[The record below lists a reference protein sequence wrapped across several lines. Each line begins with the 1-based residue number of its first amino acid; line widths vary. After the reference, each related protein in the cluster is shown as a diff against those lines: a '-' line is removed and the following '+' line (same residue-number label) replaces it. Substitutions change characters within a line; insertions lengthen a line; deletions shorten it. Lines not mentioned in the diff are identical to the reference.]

1 MDTPTSSEQL
11 KFHQMNQSYDRNL
24 YTPYSLPI
32 TNTNL
37 FKYNGKTY
45 EVVGDPVDQGG
56 QQEINLTRLR
66 ECPIG

>member
-1 MDTPTSSEQL
+1 
-11 KFHQMNQSYDRNL
+11 MNQSYDRNL

-32 TNTNL
+32 TNENL

-45 EVVGDPVDQGG
+45 EVVGEPVDQGG
-56 QQEINLTRLR
+56 QQEINLTRLK